1 MHWKMLSSR
10 FLPDVSPSRFL
21 PESLGLL
28 FGGARS
34 PLAPDQ
40 ANTFRPRRAHR
51 VGTRRYELHRQ
62 AQATLGAGDLHEAVT
77 LPDGVDVNEW
87 LAVHTID
94 FYNSTNLIYGT
105 ISEFCTDDRCPCMSA
120 GPKYEY
126 AWADDRIRK
135 PMSVSA
141 PRYVDLLMRWV
152 QRQLDDDAI
161 FPTSA
166 GTPFPTDFTQRVQQ
180 IFKRL
185 FRVFAHIYYSH
196 FDRIAALGVEP
207 HLNTSF
213 KHFMYF
219 VYEFGLIPNRQELE
233 PLQELIDKL
242 FARDDM
248 LFARFG
254 NPISHRST
262 RSESSLMMNDQAALV
277 AGGEKAMVTPR
288 MSIAQAHA
296 MGAA

>member
-1 MHWKMLSSR
+1 MLA
-10 FLPDVSPSRFL
+10 PSRFI
-21 PESLGLL
+21 PESLALL
-28 FGGARS
+28 FGSGGRPS
-34 PLAPDQ
+34 LNQ
-40 ANTFRPRRAHR
+40 ANTFRPRRTHR
-51 VGTRRYELHRQ
+51 LGTRCYELHLQ

-94 FYNSTNLIYGT
+94 FYNSTNLIFGT

-126 AWADDRIRK
+126 AWADGTSIRK

-141 PRYVDLLMRWV
+141 PRYVDYLMAWV
-152 QRQLDDDAI
+152 QQQLDDEAA
-161 FPTSA
+161 FPTTL
-166 GTPFPTDFTQRVQQ
+166 GTPFPANFTQRVQQ

-196 FDRIAALGVEP
+196 FDRITALGVEP

-219 VYEFGLIPNRQELE
+219 VYEFNLIPNRQELE
-233 PLQELIDKL
+233 PLQDLIDKL
-242 FARDDM
+242 FAANGKNAYD
-248 LFARFG
+248 ATK
-254 NPISHRST
+254 RST
-262 RSESSLMMNDQAALV
+262 HNETAVMMTDAGALMAAGEAPIMTARVSS
-277 AGGEKAMVTPR
+277 
-288 MSIAQAHA
+288 AQARVT
-296 MGAA
+296 GAA